1 MENIRKAR
9 KLASQADTCAK
20 RCMWYLILSM
30 AALID
35 AAVLFF
41 KDTKS
46 GHFFVLSWILAAIGG
61 FAAAIGFAECAGGSI
76 LLAILSITAGVAMLR
91 EN

>member
-1 MENIRKAR
+1 MENLRRAK

-41 KDTKS
+41 KDTES
-46 GHFFVLSWILAAIGG
+46 GHFFVLSWVLAAIGG
-61 FAAAIGFAECAGGSI
+61 FAAAKGLSEGAGGSI
-76 LLAILSITAGVAMLR
+76 LLAILCITAGVVMLR